1 MVDEYTSYYDIP
13 AVQCNQCHKQFAKQE
28 PIQKLSKIN
37 HFFKTIFQTSC
48 IRMKRHKK
56 TIEKCCCKEKES
68 AVNSKSSG
76 SITFVDLP
84 WIVPSEYHKNI
95 TGPHNQWIFRTG
107 WTPQPDTSALLNHQC
122 GSCISNIHQCSSCD
136 WQEK

>member
-1 MVDEYTSYYDIP
+1 MVGTIIVSQNQTLNGFFFFFLEEYTSYYDIP

-37 HFFKTIFQTSC
+37 HFFKTIFKTSC

-56 TIEKCCCKEKES
+56 TIEKCCCKEKEF
-68 AVNSKSSG
+68 AVNSKSSE

-95 TGPHNQWIFRTG
+95 TGKNAEPKSVFF
-107 WTPQPDTSALLNHQC
+107 L
-122 GSCISNIHQCSSCD
+122 
-136 WQEK
+136 